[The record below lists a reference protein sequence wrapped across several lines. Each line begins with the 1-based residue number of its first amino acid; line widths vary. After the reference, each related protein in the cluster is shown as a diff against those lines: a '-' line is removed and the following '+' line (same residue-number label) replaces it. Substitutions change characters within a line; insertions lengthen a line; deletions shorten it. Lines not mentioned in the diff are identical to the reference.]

1 MAARMHVEVA
11 PVGMSLIPLPIGMS
25 AVIGGVSVHPVFGDL
40 TAAELVDSRK
50 LELEFDLVDPD
61 LLITDRAGSA
71 AAMTAPRAD
80 WGAVRELASFD
91 GLADPLP

>member
-1 MAARMHVEVA
+1 MAARMHVEV
-11 PVGMSLIPLPIGMS
+11 M
-25 AVIGGVSVHPVFGDL
+25 

-71 AAMTAPRAD
+71 APMTAPRAD
-80 WGAVRELASFD
+80 WGAVRELASFHS
-91 GLADPLP
+91 LADAPP